1 MTLQGRT
8 SRETRAPQPARPPRP
23 ARSDRPA
30 SWFGWWV
37 APSAAL
43 LWRVPLLSLFALAG
57 GWYLFRGLVR
67 MAFIFD
73 ASAVIAFLLAPLLL
87 PLAALPAACF
97 YFAVRLVPRIWRDPR
112 ISGGTK
118 SLNTVVLLPA
128 SIVLAAFVDV
138 VETAIMLGLRV
149 PMPGVVQNLLS
160 RQLPPGL

>member
-1 MTLQGRT
+1 MTLQGRPD
-8 SRETRAPQPARPPRP
+8 RRAHPIRPPT
-23 ARSDRPA
+23 
-30 SWFGWWV
+30 WFGWWV
-37 APSAAL
+37 ALSPQLA
-43 LWRVPLLSLFALAG
+43 WRVPLLAVFALIG

-112 ISGGTK
+112 IAGATK
-118 SLNTVVLLPA
+118 TLNTVVLLPA
-128 SIVLAAFVDV
+128 SIVLAAFIDV
-138 VETAIMLGLRV
+138 VETAIMLGLHV
-149 PMPGVVQNLLS
+149 PLPGVVQSLLS